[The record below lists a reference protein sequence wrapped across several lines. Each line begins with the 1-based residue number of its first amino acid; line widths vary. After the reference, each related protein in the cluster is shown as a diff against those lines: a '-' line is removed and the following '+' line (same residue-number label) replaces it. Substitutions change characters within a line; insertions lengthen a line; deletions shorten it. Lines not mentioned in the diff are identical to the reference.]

1 MIIRVYSDENHVE
14 NYIDYKPGEL
24 ALVKENGEDKIRIIP
39 GQIKKR
45 SVFVDEHKTGT
56 APKEKVVTVT
66 MPKGKKNHV
75 IEIPMKDDTGFVYL
89 VLTLKK
95 TGEFRNGDVVM
106 PKYELV
112 AVERFAPGKL
122 KSREQISLSDSKKPS
137 DIEKEVL
144 YVYNRHKEE
153 KEEEKHLEKQ
163 VPGQIRMSR

>member
-24 ALVKENGEDKIRIIP
+24 VLVKENGEDKIRIIP

-45 SVFVDEHKTGT
+45 SVLVDEHKTGT

-75 IEIPMKDDTGFVYL
+75 IEIPVKDDLGFVYL

-95 TGEFRNGDVVM
+95 TGEFRNGNVVM

-112 AVERFAPGKL
+112 AVEKFAPGKL
-122 KSREQISLSDSKKPS
+122 KSREQTPLEDPKKP
-137 DIEKEVL
+137 DDGEKEVL
-144 YVYNRHKEE
+144 YVYNRYAQKKEEE
-153 KEEEKHLEKQ
+153 KEEKQ
-163 VPGQIRMSR
+163 RPGQIRMSR